1 MSDYEKND
9 DDINA
14 EEFVDEALNE
24 GDKKRSKEELRALF
38 VKLLAVVVSDSEH
51 ESTNALGK
59 IKKIREKYG
68 LSGNDVLEYAGIGS
82 SSDDGKA
89 KFDAMF
95 EQLIKAS
102 RKQADILIDLAL
114 KNCALFH
121 DADNTAYA
129 DIEVSGH
136 RETWPLRRRGFRS
149 WLGRLFYEETKGAP
163 GDHAMQAAIGVLEAK
178 AIYDG
183 PEHKLAVRVG
193 EHGGAIYIDLAN
205 DKWQAIKIAA
215 EGWHVVDQPPVR
227 FWRSS
232 GMRPLPAPTRAGRLD
247 TLRKIINV
255 KNDHDFLL
263 VVAWLL
269 AAMRPRG
276 PYPVLVLIGEA
287 GTAKSTF
294 VRILRALVDPN
305 KAPLRSLSRD
315 DRELFI
321 SATNTWVIG
330 YDNVSSVPVWLS
342 DGLCRIAT
350 GGGFATRSLSSDS
363 DEALFD
369 AMRPIILNGVENFVV
384 RGDLADR
391 SLTIA
396 LTPIAAGARRAEE
409 EMWADIEDKLPEIL
423 GALCDAVSAGL
434 TKLPSVKLTSMPR
447 MADFARWGVAAC
459 PEIKT
464 PSGTVTFWNAYAG
477 NRADATE
484 TVLEADAV
492 AQAIRTFMTGRDQW
506 SGTATALLGLLNGI
520 TDEKVTKEKGW
531 PGDGTR
537 LSSRLT
543 RVATAFRE
551 TGIDIRPRKGT
562 NGRREISI
570 TRIPSPQPPE
580 PGPDYDRDSAPPAPP
595 APLSN
600 ETNGLGE
607 ALGGA
612 LGDHTAERSATGSA
626 TAGNASASATAGS
639 ATASAT
645 ASATGSATAS
655 ATGSAT
661 ANPLN
666 NKDSGANGASRL
678 LKNSLD
684 GKSR

>member
-1 MSDYEKND
+1 MSDFEKSD
-9 DDINA
+9 EDDINA

-24 GDKKRSKEELRALF
+24 GGKRHSKEELRSLF
-38 VKLLAVVVSDSEH
+38 RKLFAMMFSDNEN
-51 ESTNALGK
+51 ESKVAWDK
-59 IKKIREKYG
+59 INKIREKYK
-68 LSGNDVLEYAGIGS
+68 LSGNDVLEYAGMSS
-82 SSDDGKA
+82 SSDDDSKA
-89 KFDAMF
+89 KFDEMF
-95 EQLIKAS
+95 EQLLKGS

-121 DADNTAYA
+121 DADNVAYA
-129 DIEVSGH
+129 NIEVSGH
-136 RETWPLRRRGFRS
+136 HETWPIRRRGFKS

-205 DKWQAIKIAA
+205 DKWQAIKITA

-232 GMRPLPAPTRAGRLD
+232 GMRPLPVPAKAGNLD

-350 GGGFATRSLSSDS
+350 GGGFATRSLYSD
-363 DEALFD
+363 
-369 AMRPIILNGVENFVV
+369 R
-384 RGDLADR
+384 
-391 SLTIA
+391 
-396 LTPIAAGARRAEE
+396 
-409 EMWADIEDKLPEIL
+409 
-423 GALCDAVSAGL
+423 
-434 TKLPSVKLTSMPR
+434 TKPCSMPC
-447 MADFARWGVAAC
+447 G
-459 PEIKT
+459 
-464 PSGTVTFWNAYAG
+464 PS
-477 NRADATE
+477 
-484 TVLEADAV
+484 
-492 AQAIRTFMTGRDQW
+492 
-506 SGTATALLGLLNGI
+506 
-520 TDEKVTKEKGW
+520 
-531 PGDGTR
+531 
-537 LSSRLT
+537 SS
-543 RVATAFRE
+543 
-551 TGIDIRPRKGT
+551 
-562 NGRREISI
+562 
-570 TRIPSPQPPE
+570 
-580 PGPDYDRDSAPPAPP
+580 
-595 APLSN
+595 
-600 ETNGLGE
+600 
-607 ALGGA
+607 
-612 LGDHTAERSATGSA
+612 
-626 TAGNASASATAGS
+626 
-639 ATASAT
+639 TASRTSSSVVIWPT
-645 ASATGSATAS
+645 AA
-655 ATGSAT
+655 
-661 ANPLN
+661 
-666 NKDSGANGASRL
+666 
-678 LKNSLD
+678 
-684 GKSR
+684 